1 MLDTQYTL
9 AVAIIFITVNGLS
22 MVLMAYSIFLI
33 KCPGIQK
40 FNHCHKEINIYMC
53 IYRIFKIMTISVL
66 LIIAKHNSQTQ
77 SKLLAITHTLL
88 ISNDSKSYSKIM

>member
-40 FNHCHKEINIYMC
+40 FNACHKAINIYMY
-53 IYRIFKIMTISVL
+53 IYRIFKVMTTPVL
-66 LIIAKHNSQTQ
+66 LIITKRNSLTQ
-77 SKLLAITHTLL
+77 SITHTLKAIIL
-88 ISNDSKSYSKIM
+88 NYTAKKIEK